1 MIPWTKIARCRR
13 HSARTHVG
21 VCAGARRPI
30 WRLGAV
36 FSTSV
41 PPRSIVLFREQA
53 CPKATHVSTS
63 AALLNGSA
71 LRTRMLRGPPGAD
84 FAHNQ
89 PMHTHTHHLQDH
101 DCMCMKKTPP
111 RALPTPA
118 KRDFCCV
125 SVESVA
131 HGWCVGSARPLC
143 LHGCVNLERKASRN
157 YARAP
162 CADILEHQGWPRN
175 RCQNSQRCVSRPAAP
190 SSTQP
195 KRTLSATGSP
205 PVRPPGSAVAG
216 HGTSKRWQ
224 LADVHEGL
232 RGPGRRHKL
241 DT

>member
-1 MIPWTKIARCRR
+1 MLGSAPARGGQYGDLALYL
-13 HSARTHVG
+13 SAS
-21 VCAGARRPI
+21 A
-30 WRLGAV
+30 
-36 FSTSV
+36 

-71 LRTRMLRGPPGAD
+71 LRTRCSE
-84 FAHNQ
+84 AHRVRILPTTNQ
-89 PMHTHTHHLQDH
+89 CTHTHHLQDH

-118 KRDFCCV
+118 KSDLCCV

-131 HGWCVGSARPLC
+131 HGRCVGSDRPLC

-190 SSTQP
+190 SSTQR
-195 KRTLSATGSP
+195 K
-205 PVRPPGSAVAG
+205 
-216 HGTSKRWQ
+216 
-224 LADVHEGL
+224 
-232 RGPGRRHKL
+232 
-241 DT
+241 